1 VHLAPRAGHVAQV
14 RLVVVRLQLDG
25 EVEDDEFL
33 GKRFSQVSALAHLLK
48 IKSLKTTFEN
58 VNLGEAFLVFAQVVL
73 AAAAFLKSQCPAMF
87 TL

>member
-33 GKRFSQVSALAHLLK
+33 GER
-48 IKSLKTTFEN
+48 SLKS
-58 VNLGEAFLVFAQVVL
+58 A
-73 AAAAFLKSQCPAMF
+73 P
-87 TL
+87 